1 MFFNRRAARAPQQAS
16 PADARPEGTHTVN
29 ADLPTADV
37 VTPLIDAIGQLL
49 GQYQQGVFDMPDR
62 PLDSS
67 KAELDGWRRHAVI
80 GSRSPEE
87 EGDSAPRAAHERDWN
102 GVTRHFGD
110 HRRTEKQFVER
121 ALADLR
127 DALWMCVERSYQ
139 SLRNEESASEA
150 SAVLVT
156 RVRGALDRLETGVIK
171 DEITQAMRALDAIA
185 AEQRAAQQSVY
196 GQLAQRVEQLGAQ
209 LEDARKA
216 SETDTLTGLGNRLAF
231 DRAMARQLQLHALNG
246 HAVAVIVADLDGLKR
261 INDDLGH
268 PVGDEALGAAAK
280 ALHRVFLRENDV
292 VCRLGGDEFAVILPN
307 TSAALTTKLIQRLD
321 AAVASTPWAHT
332 DAGYPLQVSVG
343 SAQWQRGETVEQWF
357 ARADEAMYAQKRAR
371 REATATAA

>member
-1 MFFNRRAARAPQQAS
+1 MFFNRRAASAPPKVSS
-16 PADARPEGTHTVN
+16 PDARLEGSNAVNPEHLV
-29 ADLPTADV
+29 ADV

-62 PLDSS
+62 PLDTS

-80 GSRSPEE
+80 GTRSPEE
-87 EGDSAPRAAHERDWN
+87 EGDSAPRPAHERDWN

-127 DALWMCVERSYQ
+127 EALWMCVERTYQ
-139 SLRNEESASEA
+139 SLRNEETASDATA
-150 SAVLVT
+150 SQVS
-156 RVRGALDRLETGVIK
+156 RVRGALDRMETSVVK

-261 INDDLGH
+261 INDELGH
-268 PVGDEALGAAAK
+268 PVGDDALSAVAK

-307 TSAALTTKLIQRLD
+307 TSAALTTKLLQRLD
-321 AAVASTPWAHT
+321 VAVASTPWAHT
-332 DAGYPLQVSVG
+332 DAGYRLGVSVG
-343 SAQWQRGETVEQWF
+343 AAQWQRGETVEQWF

-371 REATATAA
+371 REAVASAA

>member
-1 MFFNRRAARAPQQAS
+1 MFFNRRAARAPQAS
-16 PADARPEGTHTVN
+16 PADARPDGTNSGN

-49 GQYQQGVFDMPDR
+49 GHYQKGVFDMPDR
-62 PLDSS
+62 PLDST

-87 EGDSAPRAAHERDWN
+87 EGDSAPRPAHERDWN

-127 DALWMCVERSYQ
+127 EALWMCVERTYQ
-139 SLRNEESASEA
+139 SLRNEETASDATA
-150 SAVLVT
+150 SQVS
-156 RVRGALDRLETGVIK
+156 RVRGALDRMETSVVK

-185 AEQRAAQQSVY
+185 AQQREAQLSVY

-261 INDDLGH
+261 INDELGH
-268 PVGDEALGAAAK
+268 QVGDEALAAVAK

-307 TSAALTTKLIQRLD
+307 TSAALVSKLLLRLED
-321 AAVASTPWAHT
+321 AVSATPWAHT
-332 DAGYPLQVSVG
+332 EAGYLLGVSVG
-343 SAQWQRGETVEQWF
+343 AAQWQRGETVEQWF

-371 REATATAA
+371 REASATAA